1 MKIASLIFVG
11 FTVILLLFSITTY
24 VNYRQSVKVQENTEW
39 VQRSQLVIRQAA
51 RLHRNITEMES
62 SLRGYLLTDEPTF
75 LEPFDSA
82 ASENKQLYTELKTQV
97 EHNLFQ
103 EKRLADIEQLE
114 TRWQMEVAKPLIQA
128 KRNASMSDSARQ
140 VFSNMYSDKIKKGS
154 ERIINNQIRQKF
166 KEFNNYEYDLREVR
180 RATLG
185 DSVEDT
191 ETISFVLTTL
201 SIILGLAI
209 AFYISLTISRRINTM
224 VQLADRIAS
233 GNFGIFIQDSS
244 RDELGHLAKSLNSM
258 TKTLSENISQLER
271 KNEELDR
278 FAYVVSHDLKAPLR
292 GIENISYCLEED
304 YGDEMPVQVK
314 DYLSLMR
321 GRIHRMENMIKG
333 ILELSRIGR
342 QKNPVEIV
350 NTGLMLQEIIE
361 MLSPQTGLQVF
372 VQPDMPVI
380 ETEKIPLQQVFINL
394 ISNSVKYHHQKNGK
408 VIVGCEEKEDCYEFF
423 VTDDG
428 PGIEPKYHEKI
439 FIIFQTLKE
448 RDAFESTGVGLAIVK
463 KILDDKKCTIKVLSE
478 IGNGA
483 TFVFTWPK
491 HVVDHISS

>member
-11 FTVILLLFSITTY
+11 FIVILLLFSITTY
-24 VNYRQSVKVQENTEW
+24 VNYIQSVKVQENTAW

-62 SLRGYLLTDEPTF
+62 SLRGYLLTNELSF
-75 LEPFDSA
+75 LEPYDSA
-82 ASENKQLYTELKTQV
+82 ASENKQLYEELKLQV
-97 EHNLFQ
+97 EKNLFQ

-114 TRWQMEVAKPLIQA
+114 MRWNSEFAQPLIQA
-128 KRNASMSDSARQ
+128 KKNAAISDSAQ
-140 VFSNMYSDKIKKGS
+140 LVFASMYADKIKNGS
-154 ERIINNQIRQKF
+154 ERTINNQIRQKF
-166 KEFNNYEYDLREVR
+166 REFNNYEYDLREVR

-191 ETISFVLTTL
+191 EKISFVLTTL

-209 AFYISLTISRRINTM
+209 AFYISITISSRINKM
-224 VQLADRIAS
+224 VQLADRIAG
-233 GNFGIFIQDSS
+233 GNFGLFIQDNSN
-244 RDELGHLAKSLNSM
+244 DELGHLAKSLNRM
-258 TKTLSENISQLER
+258 AKILSENISQLER

-292 GIENISYCLEED
+292 GIENISVCMEED
-304 YGDEMPVQVK
+304 YGNNMPVQVR

-342 QKNPVEIV
+342 QKNPVETV
-350 NTGLMLQEIIE
+350 NTGLMLQEIVE
-361 MLSPQTGLQVF
+361 MLSPQTGMQIF
-372 VQPDMPVI
+372 IQPDMPVMQ
-380 ETEKIPLQQVFINL
+380 TEKIPLQQVFINL

-408 VIVGCEEKEDCYEFF
+408 IIIRCEEKEDCFEFS

-491 HVVDHISS
+491 HVVNHLS

>member
-11 FTVILLLFSITTY
+11 FIVILLLFSITTY
-24 VNYRQSVKVQENTEW
+24 VNYRQSVKVQENTQW

-62 SLRGYLLTDEPTF
+62 SLRGFLLTNEPSF
-75 LEPFDSA
+75 LEPYDSA
-82 ASENKQLYTELKTQV
+82 ISENNQLYIELKSQI
-97 EHNLFQ
+97 EKNSFQ
-103 EKRLADIEQLE
+103 ERRLDDIEQLQL
-114 TRWQMEVAKPLIQA
+114 RWDNEFAQPLITA
-128 KRNASMSDSARQ
+128 KKNALISDSAQRAFM
-140 VFSNMYSDKIKKGS
+140 VLYSDKVKNRTEKSIS
-154 ERIINNQIRQKF
+154 NQIRQKF
-166 KEFNNYEYDLREVR
+166 KEFNNYEYDLRDVR

-191 ETISFVLTTL
+191 ERISFLLTTL
-201 SIILGLAI
+201 SIVIGLAI

-224 VQLADRIAS
+224 VQLADRIAN
-233 GNFGIFIQDSS
+233 GNFGIFIQDNA

-258 TKTLSENISQLER
+258 AKTLNENISQLER

-292 GIENISYCLEED
+292 GIENISYCMEED

-342 QKNPVEIV
+342 QKNPVETV

-361 MLSPQTGLQVF
+361 MLSPQTGMQIF
-372 VQPDMPVI
+372 IQPDMPVM
-380 ETEKIPLQQVFINL
+380 ETEKTPLQQVFTNL
-394 ISNSVKYHHQKNGK
+394 ISNSVKYHHQKKGK
-408 VIVGCEEKEDCYEFF
+408 VLIACKEKEDCYEFS

-491 HVVDHISS
+491 HVADYITS

>member
-1 MKIASLIFVG
+1 MKIANLIFIG
-11 FTVILLLFSITTY
+11 FAIILLLFTLTTY

-62 SLRGYLLTDEPTF
+62 SLRGFLLTNESAF
-75 LEPFDSA
+75 LEPYDSA
-82 ASENKQLYTELKTQV
+82 VSENNQLFIELRSQITQ
-97 EHNLFQ
+97 NAFQ
-103 EKRLADIEQLE
+103 EKRLDVIEQLQ
-114 TRWQMEVAKPLIQA
+114 TRWHNEFARPLIES
-128 KRNASMSDSARQ
+128 KKNAALSDSAQRA
-140 VFSNMYSDKIKKGS
+140 FAILYSDKLKNRI
-154 ERIINNQIRQKF
+154 ERSISSQIRKEF
-166 KEFNNYEYDLREVR
+166 REFNNYEYDLRESR

-191 ETISFVLTTL
+191 ERISFLLTTL
-201 SIILGLAI
+201 SIIIGLAI
-209 AFYISLTISRRINTM
+209 AFYISITISRRINTM
-224 VQLADRIAS
+224 VQLADSIAN
-233 GNFGIFIQDSS
+233 GNFSQLIQDNS
-244 RDELGHLAKSLNSM
+244 RDELSHLAKSLNSM
-258 TKTLSENISQLER
+258 AKILNENISQLER

-292 GIENISYCLEED
+292 GIENISLCMEED
-304 YGDEMPVQVK
+304 YGSDMPVQVR

-321 GRIHRMENMIKG
+321 GRIRRMENMIKG

-342 QKNPVEIV
+342 QKNPVETV
-350 NTGLMLQEIIE
+350 NTGLMLQEVVE
-361 MLSPQTGLQVF
+361 MLSPQSGMQIF
-372 VQPDMPVI
+372 IQPGMPVI
-380 ETEKIPLQQVFINL
+380 QTEKIPLQQVFINL
-394 ISNSVKYHHQKNGK
+394 ISNSVKYHHQKKGK
-408 VIVGCEEKEDCYEFF
+408 VMVRCEEKNDCYEFS

-428 PGIEPKYHEKI
+428 PGIEPKYHDKI

-491 HVVDHISS
+491 HTLNHVL